1 MNSMH
6 PHGLANRKHL
16 RKLTIWGGGG
26 GFKRPPP
33 HDLKNHCI
41 NLHYVIH
48 VHLMLRMFSVKLFL
62 KIREFDHFTAI
73 SKYKLVKIV
82 VTIIFLLFCVKWT
95 SNIRKNAEFECEA
108 NCCV

>member
-16 RKLTIWGGGG
+16 RKLTICGGGG
-26 GFKRPPP
+26 ALRVP
-33 HDLKNHCI
+33 HPTISKTI
-41 NLHYVIH
+41 VSIFTIIH

-82 VTIIFLLFCVKWT
+82 VTIIFLLFCVK
-95 SNIRKNAEFECEA
+95 
-108 NCCV
+108 